1 MANAYSHEG
10 IFRLSRRE
18 VKEIANLRD
27 FHAQKI
33 VNFVELF
40 NLLHL
45 IERFK
50 SSLFITKLFNLL
62 ASY

>member
-1 MANAYSHEG
+1 MADADSHEG
-10 IFRLSRRE
+10 IFGLSRLE
-18 VKEIANLRD
+18 VKEIADLRD

-33 VNFVELF
+33 INFVELF
-40 NLLHL
+40 NLLYL

>member
-1 MANAYSHEG
+1 MADADSHEG
-10 IFRLSRRE
+10 IFGLSRRE
-18 VKEIANLRD
+18 VKEISDLRD
-27 FHAQKI
+27 FHAQEI
-33 VNFVELF
+33 INFVELF
-40 NLLHL
+40 NHLYL

>member
-1 MANAYSHEG
+1 MADADSHEG
-10 IFRLSRRE
+10 IFVLSRRE
-18 VKEIANLRD
+18 VKEISDLRD

-33 VNFVELF
+33 INFVELF
-40 NLLHL
+40 NLLYL